1 MIHKNMLFQIVIMLS
16 SSVLIAC
23 ASTKSADSA
32 ASPREG
38 SNRSDCISQ
47 GSIRDYRVLDDAN
60 LIVTEGASRT
70 YHVELLRPAHGLRSS
85 RAIGFD
91 SGTGRICG
99 RFDDLLY
106 DGSFG
111 MERVAIASVRRVSPE
126 QEEEL
131 LIRFGKKEPEYEQPR
146 RPNEVEGAEVEELD

>member
-1 MIHKNMLFQIVIMLS
+1 MSNILIKHWFIVVC
-16 SSVLIAC
+16 SSVLFAC
-23 ASTKSADSA
+23 ASTENSATTVPASEVSA
-32 ASPREG
+32 
-38 SNRSDCISQ
+38 RSDCISQ
-47 GSIRDYRVLDDAN
+47 SSIRDYRVLDDAN
-60 LIVTEGASRT
+60 LIVTEGVSRT
-70 YHVELLRPAHGLRSS
+70 YHVELLRRAHGLRSS

-91 SGTGRICG
+91 SATGRICG

-106 DGSFG
+106 DGSLG
-111 MERVAIASVRRVSPE
+111 TERVAIVSVRRLSPE